1 VLTDFTLTVTTVIG
15 TRSIFAKPQK
25 TALSHVDNAFVLGET
40 YTIAVTGRGDTY
52 LIYINGATTPL
63 ATLGNSD
70 YPQGQVGLYDDQ
82 PNTIT
87 GSGLDGRFHC
97 HRALTRPRRI
107 PLNKIC
113 IHLVDLLQ

>member
-1 VLTDFTLTVTTVIG
+1 MLTDFTLTVTTVIG

-25 TALSHVDNAFVLGET
+25 TVLSHVDNAFVPGET
-40 YTIAVTGRGDTY
+40 YTIAVTGR
-52 LIYINGATTPL
+52 ATTPV

-113 IHLVDLLQ
+113 IRLVDLLQ